1 MRKGLKWKSTMLVM
15 DGREYAA
22 NLSGLQI
29 VFGAVLGFV
38 LANAE
43 AFGAYDFGILLLI
56 TFSGVVSILY
66 ISASRHRLLYTGFAI
81 ALSLSVPWVVERI
94 TDVAAPEKL
103 APTLLIWTLF
113 QAAVEF
119 MPRRAAGAAE
129 PAEGT

>member
-1 MRKGLKWKSTMLVM
+1 MLAKLRRTSTSLLM

-22 NLSGLQI
+22 NISGLQI

-38 LANAE
+38 LAGAE
-43 AFGAYDFGILLLI
+43 AFDPVDFAVLLLT
-56 TFSGVVSILY
+56 TFTGVVSILY
-66 ISASRHRLLYTGFAI
+66 ISASRHRLLYTALAI
-81 ALSLSVPWVVERI
+81 TLSLSLPWVVEQI

-119 MPRRAAGAAE
+119 MPRRK
-129 PAEGT
+129 PATDADRK